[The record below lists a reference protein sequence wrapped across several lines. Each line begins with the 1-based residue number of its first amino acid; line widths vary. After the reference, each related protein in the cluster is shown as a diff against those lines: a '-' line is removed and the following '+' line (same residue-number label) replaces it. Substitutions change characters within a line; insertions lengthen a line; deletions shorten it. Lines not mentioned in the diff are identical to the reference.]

1 MLKTMLKYTFA
12 GAVLFPFA
20 LLLALSF
27 GQNWRFPALLPAV
40 WTMDNWQLLLT
51 SQSDLA
57 QSLLRSL
64 SISAGIATAAT
75 GLGFITAKHIA
86 YHPWRQQWLTLAYL
100 PYIFAPVI
108 LAATLQFF
116 FLRLGLAG
124 NVPGV
129 LFAQLLIAYPFGV
142 IFFTGFWNDRMRAME
157 QLSATLGGNKRQ
169 TFLRVLL
176 PAAQGA
182 LLVCFFQTFLI
193 SWFEYGLTTLIGIGK
208 VQTLTVK
215 VFQYIG
221 EANIFHAALASL
233 LLALPPAGLLW
244 VNKQVLFKT
253 S

>member
-12 GAVLFPFA
+12 GTVLFPFA

-64 SISAGIATAAT
+64 SISAGIATVAT
-75 GLGFITAKHIA
+75 WLGFITAKHIA

-176 PAAQGA
+176 PAAKGA

>member
-142 IFFTGFWNDRMRAME
+142 IFFYGFLERPDAGHGAAIGHAGRKQAADLPSGVVTG
-157 QLSATLGGNKRQ
+157 SPGGAVG
-169 TFLRVLL
+169 VLFPGL
-176 PAAQGA
+176 PH
-182 LLVCFFQTFLI
+182 LLV
-193 SWFEYGLTTLIGIGK
+193 
-208 VQTLTVK
+208 
-215 VFQYIG
+215 
-221 EANIFHAALASL
+221 
-233 LLALPPAGLLW
+233 
-244 VNKQVLFKT
+244 
-253 S
+253 

>member
-176 PAAQGA
+176 PAARGRCWCA
-182 LLVCFFQTFLI
+182 FSRPSSSL
-193 SWFEYGLTTLIGIGK
+193 GLNTG
-208 VQTLTVK
+208 
-215 VFQYIG
+215 
-221 EANIFHAALASL
+221 
-233 LLALPPAGLLW
+233 
-244 VNKQVLFKT
+244 
-253 S
+253 